1 MLSGMEEER
10 EKKIHFMRVIYGQE
24 LQTIQGAKINSLPCQ
39 LANEERVSIEADC
52 NKNVMCTAH
61 IYSFLENLQC
71 CYPPFPIK
79 SDHPTQLLFLSLA
92 HLRNF
97 NTAEYS

>member
-1 MLSGMEEER
+1 M
-10 EKKIHFMRVIYGQE
+10 
-24 LQTIQGAKINSLPCQ
+24 
-39 LANEERVSIEADC
+39 EADC

-61 IYSFLENLQC
+61 IYSFLENLQSC
-71 CYPPFPIK
+71 HPPPAPIK

-97 NTAEYS
+97 NAAEYS